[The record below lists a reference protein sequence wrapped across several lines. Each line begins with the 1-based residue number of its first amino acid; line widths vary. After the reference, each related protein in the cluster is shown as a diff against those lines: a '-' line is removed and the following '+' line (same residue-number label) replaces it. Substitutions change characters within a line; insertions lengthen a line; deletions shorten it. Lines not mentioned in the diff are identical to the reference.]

1 MPTAVAF
8 FDLDRT
14 LLRGASGPAI
24 SRALRAVGLLPD
36 RSIPGESLL
45 FGLFDLVGEN
55 RPAMMAARQMA
66 RAASG
71 WSVEAVA
78 RAGEMAADELEPLVQ
93 PYARILIDGH
103 RAEGTRVVVATTTPH
118 PLVAPLAARLG
129 LDAVVATRWAS
140 ADGHYTGEI
149 DGPFVWNDGK
159 LEAVATWAEAN
170 DADLAASHAYSDSWY
185 DVPLL
190 GAVGHPVAVNPDP
203 RLALYAV
210 VRRWPV
216 TWLDVPPGVPKL
228 AGLEPQKLLFPF
240 VRPELL
246 PFVRLSVHGTEH
258 IPTTG
263 PVILAANHRSYF
275 DPVAVGMAVA
285 RVGRPARFLGKK
297 EVFDAPVIGDI
308 ARAVGGIR
316 VERGSGSDAPLEEAA
331 AALSAGEMVVVM
343 PQGTIPRGRAFFD
356 PELQGRWGT
365 ARLAAMTGAPVVP
378 IGLWGTEKVWPR
390 SSRLPNLLNIVDPP
404 SVSVTV
410 GPAVELGGV
419 DPDADT
425 QRIMAAIVTLLPA
438 EARRHREPTAE
449 ELALATPSGHTTDP
463 DGDTEHESHRRPGTD

>member
-1 MPTAVAF
+1 
-8 FDLDRT
+8 
-14 LLRGASGPAI
+14 
-24 SRALRAVGLLPD
+24 
-36 RSIPGESLL
+36 
-45 FGLFDLVGEN
+45 
-55 RPAMMAARQMA
+55 
-66 RAASG
+66 
-71 WSVEAVA
+71 
-78 RAGEMAADELEPLVQ
+78 VQ

-140 ADGHYTGEI
+140 SDGHYTGEI

-159 LEAVATWAEAN
+159 LEAVATWAESN

-331 AALSAGEMVVVM
+331 AALNAGEMVVVM

-404 SVSVTV
+404 PVSVTV

>member
-1 MPTAVAF
+1 
-8 FDLDRT
+8 
-14 LLRGASGPAI
+14 
-24 SRALRAVGLLPD
+24 
-36 RSIPGESLL
+36 
-45 FGLFDLVGEN
+45 
-55 RPAMMAARQMA
+55 
-66 RAASG
+66 
-71 WSVEAVA
+71 
-78 RAGEMAADELEPLVQ
+78 
-93 PYARILIDGH
+93 
-103 RAEGTRVVVATTTPH
+103 
-118 PLVAPLAARLG
+118 
-129 LDAVVATRWAS
+129 VVATRWAS

-159 LEAVATWAEAN
+159 LEAVRTWAEAN

-331 AALSAGEMVVVM
+331 AALNAGEMVVVM

-449 ELALATPSGHTTDP
+449 ELALATPSGHTADP